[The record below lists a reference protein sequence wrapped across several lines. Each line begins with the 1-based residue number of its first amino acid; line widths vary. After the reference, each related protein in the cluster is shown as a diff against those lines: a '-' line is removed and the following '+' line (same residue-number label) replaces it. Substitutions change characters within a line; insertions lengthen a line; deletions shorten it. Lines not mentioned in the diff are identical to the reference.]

1 MNTIMTN
8 KLYIQEHSLSDKLTA
23 AEKMCSIQSAGY
35 AGFESCIGSI
45 DFIDDGDFFERVD
58 AAQFNNVEWL
68 SAHLQLPRL
77 AAAMTPDKVFESR
90 VHTNMKCLSESGV
103 KFIVIPFLHGYD
115 ETWGTAQ
122 PYVKLMI
129 WLNDIVNQYGMQ
141 LCFHNSS
148 KNAFRP
154 MKAGTRRLQYS
165 LMSYILD
172 KTSINIELDL
182 FWCQK
187 ALRTN
192 TAAFI
197 SRHAK
202 RIPLIHLNDTTI
214 NKTYDVKGTLQ
225 LLDNPYIV
233 VENEV
238 GADIN
243 ELFNEYSN
251 ILNSYE

>member
-1 MNTIMTN
+1 MT
-8 KLYIQEHSLSDKLTA
+8 KLYIQECSLSDKLTA

-68 SAHLQLPRL
+68 SAHLQLPIL

-103 KFIVIPFLHGYD
+103 KFIVIPFLQGYD
-115 ETWGTAQ
+115 KTWGTAQ

-129 WLNDIVNQYGMQ
+129 WLNNIVKQYGMQ
-141 LCFHNSS
+141 LCFHNR
-148 KNAFRP
+148 KNEFRP

-182 FWCQK
+182 YWCSK
-187 ALRTN
+187 ALKAN
-192 TAAFI
+192 ALAFI
-197 SRHAK
+197 KQHAK
-202 RIPLIHLNDTTI
+202 RIPIVHVKDTEHS
-214 NKTYDVKGTLQ
+214 NLYVDMLAQ
-225 LLDNPYIV
+225 LDKPVIV
-233 VENEV
+233 IEDEHKS
-238 GADIN
+238 DIAKLY
-243 ELFNEYSN
+243 EMYSN
-251 ILNSYE
+251 RFAK